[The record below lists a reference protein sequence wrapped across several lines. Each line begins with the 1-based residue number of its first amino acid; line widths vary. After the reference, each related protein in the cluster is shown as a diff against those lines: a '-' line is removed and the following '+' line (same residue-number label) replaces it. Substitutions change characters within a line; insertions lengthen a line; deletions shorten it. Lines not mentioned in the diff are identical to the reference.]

1 MVFNNSKGNE
11 RYILSAYGWN
21 VEDKYIY
28 DDLQEAEEKLERLKA
43 ILEKGIALSIYDGIT
58 GERVKRVVI
67 E

>member
-28 DDLQEAEEKLERLKA
+28 DDLQEAEEKLERLKV